1 MKDLFAR
8 VNAITKRMVALM
20 AERIEETRVATEV
33 LMPLLEPGSWHLT
46 HYICLFSNQAE
57 KVMTMIL
64 KVVAMKTV
72 PPAIVMI
79 PEEAKKREVQMP
91 A

>member
-1 MKDLFAR
+1 
-8 VNAITKRMVALM
+8 
-20 AERIEETRVATEV
+20 
-33 LMPLLEPGSWHLT
+33 
-46 HYICLFSNQAE
+46 
-57 KVMTMIL
+57 MIL

-79 PEEAKKREVQMP
+79 PEETKKMEVQMP

>member
-33 LMPLLEPGSWHLT
+33 LIPLSEPGSWQLT
-46 HYICLFSNQAE
+46 HYSCLFSNQAE

-79 PEEAKKREVQMP
+79 PEETKKMEVQMP

>member
-1 MKDLFAR
+1 MKDLFAK

-33 LMPLLEPGSWHLT
+33 LIPLLEPGSWHLT

-57 KVMTMIL
+57 KVIL

-79 PEEAKKREVQMP
+79 PEETKKMEVQMP